1 LEDCIGCKGVEK
13 EEQVISEVIVD
24 DRQNV
29 AILVVVGYRGD
40 ERFFHGR
47 EELV

>member
-1 LEDCIGCKGVEK
+1 MEK

-24 DRQNV
+24 DRQNI
-29 AILVVVGYRGD
+29 AILVVIGYGGD